1 MTRSSFCLKTVT
13 NAERQKNNTLALCQ
27 KYYLS
32 VALVTI
38 VALMSGCSL
47 GGGFVSVEQKFLEPL
62 PKSGYHRVERGET
75 LYSIAF
81 RYGFDYRELASAN
94 NIGSPYTI
102 YPNQNIKLAAA
113 PVKSYNTPNLPVEK
127 PSVSPIVVQNAP
139 KNSPVISQNTPKF
152 ENVNTELIWQWPAN
166 GRLIGQYSTKDPINK
181 GIDITGALGESVKAA
196 TAGTVVY
203 AGQGLR
209 GYGNLVIVKH
219 NDTYLSAYA
228 HTNRIVVSEQEVVK
242 AGQKIAEIGSTGTDQ
257 VKLHFEI
264 RQNGKPVDPLQFL
277 PKKPGGGGK

>member
-1 MTRSSFCLKTVT
+1 MARFSFCPKVVT
-13 NAERQKNNTLALCQ
+13 NSGRQKNSILALRQ
-27 KYYLS
+27 KYFAS
-32 VALVTI
+32 VLLVTI
-38 VALMSGCSL
+38 VALLSGCSA

-94 NIGSPYTI
+94 GIGSPYTI
-102 YPNQNIKLAAA
+102 YPNQNIKLAAV
-113 PVKSYNTPNLPVEK
+113 PVKSYSAPNRPVEK
-127 PSVSPIVVQNAP
+127 PSNPPMVVQNAP
-139 KNSPVISQNTPKF
+139 KTAPIISQNPPKI
-152 ENVNTELIWQWPAN
+152 ENVNAELIWQWPAN
-166 GRLIGQYSTKDPINK
+166 GRLIGHYSTKDPINK
-181 GIDITGALGESVKAA
+181 GIDIAGALGESVNAA

-219 NDTYLSAYA
+219 DDTYLSAYA

-277 PKKPGGGGK
+277 PKKTGGGSK